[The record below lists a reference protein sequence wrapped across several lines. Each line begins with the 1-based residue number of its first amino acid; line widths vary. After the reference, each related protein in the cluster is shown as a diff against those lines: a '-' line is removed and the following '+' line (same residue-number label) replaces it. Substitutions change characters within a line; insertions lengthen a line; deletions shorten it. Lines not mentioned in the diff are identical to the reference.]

1 MMKKLLACLLAC
13 LLLPVSAFAE
23 LAYLIP
29 DSNTRELKEAELWE
43 WDYESLGYILNEIFA
58 RHGYNFI
65 PGEKYDYYFNCMP
78 WYTPNE
84 NPDNQ
89 AACYPQLSAV
99 EWKNERLVKD
109 VREVMRATKNYNTN
123 GKSVWDYF
131 STGFD
136 TLQGFDYA
144 ALKTGQKLAVYS
156 APSKQSWRGANGKAS
171 VSTNGNVWAAGW
183 ESGWLLIMYETNN
196 GSVRVGYVNGADI
209 KGNVP
214 INTMLSYDYTSAQV
228 TQRCTLT
235 DDPARTNSAVLTL
248 SPGATVTYL
257 SSYFNRNAWDYVET
271 TVDGKLT
278 RGFIPAGCL
287 NIEQVDDPEF
297 EITK

>member
-1 MMKKLLACLLAC
+1 
-13 LLLPVSAFAE
+13 
-23 LAYLIP
+23 
-29 DSNTRELKEAELWE
+29 
-43 WDYESLGYILNEIFA
+43 
-58 RHGYNFI
+58 
-65 PGEKYDYYFNCMP
+65 
-78 WYTPNE
+78 
-84 NPDNQ
+84 
-89 AACYPQLSAV
+89 
-99 EWKNERLVKD
+99 
-109 VREVMRATKNYNTN
+109 
-123 GKSVWDYF
+123 
-131 STGFD
+131 
-136 TLQGFDYA
+136 
-144 ALKTGQKLAVYS
+144 
-156 APSKQSWRGANGKAS
+156 
-171 VSTNGNVWAAGW
+171 
-183 ESGWLLIMYETNN
+183 MYETNN